1 MHVSTSHQQNP
12 YGTLSI
18 EDAQIADL
26 VRQLKVAQDINTS
39 VRTLLHND
47 SGDEAA
53 SVVLERIRGIAGMDT
68 LAVFEK
74 RTGRDEGI
82 YFEWR
87 YPTGSNHTG
96 GGERAAYRPTR
107 EVVRRLAEGK
117 PTRLNAQLKCDGG
130 DSYTRDSDT
139 KNWLF
144 LPIQVFG
151 EWWGGLCLDCGAADV
166 DRDTPLFE
174 AFATAVDLLGI
185 FFERQIAT
193 RENAESD
200 KLAGAL
206 EMAGTVC
213 HKLNQ
218 PMQVILGY
226 ASMVTSGDISEP
238 AQVCEIV
245 KMIEDETR
253 RMGIITKNL
262 MGITKY
268 RSVETPEV
276 GSMCDIDSQTAI
288 S

>member
-1 MHVSTSHQQNP
+1 MHASSHHQNP
-12 YGTLSI
+12 CGTLSI
-18 EDAQIADL
+18 EDAQM
-26 VRQLKVAQDINTS
+26 VEVMRQLKTAQDINAC
-39 VRTLLHND
+39 VRALLHND
-47 SGDEAA
+47 SGNDSA
-53 SVVLERIRGIAGMDT
+53 STVLEEIRHLAAVDT
-68 LAVFEK
+68 LAIFEN
-74 RTGRDEGI
+74 RTGGDEEI
-82 YFEWR
+82 CFEWR
-87 YPTGSNHTG
+87 YHTGSDHAG
-96 GGERAAYRPTR
+96 DGEWTAYRPAP
-107 EVVRRLAEGK
+107 EVVHMLAEGK
-117 PTRLNAQLKCDGG
+117 PAQVHARLNRTAG
-130 DSYTRDSDT
+130 DACADDSHAKD
-139 KNWLF
+139 WLIF
-144 LPIQVFG
+144 PVQVFG

-166 DRDTPLFE
+166 SRDTPLFE
-174 AFATAVDLLGI
+174 AIATAVDLLGI

-238 AQVCEIV
+238 EQVCEIV

-268 RSVETPEV
+268 RTVETPDV
-276 GSMCDIDSQTAI
+276 GSMCDIDSQAAI